1 MYARVVLGATK
12 SVPFREV
19 SSIQGCPYRGV
30 PLYLHI
36 ENERSG
42 AFRLDATVKYIG
54 VVEKCDFQTNRSI
67 FGLCSKSTKRKDR
80 AHL

>member
-1 MYARVVLGATK
+1 MHDGKTIERRNILPLVALLY
-12 SVPFREV
+12 
-19 SSIQGCPYRGV
+19 
-30 PLYLHI
+30 LYLHI

-42 AFRLDATVKYIG
+42 AFRLDGTVKYIG
-54 VVEKCDFQTNRSI
+54 VVEKCDFQTI